1 MNLKRQKG
9 DLMNTGRRID
19 LDTISAAD
27 LCALAKAEGMNAE
40 GYLRKLLFDRAARH
54 LKQLKID
61 RSLFLPK
68 MVECHQCAPLM
79 SVPMPTGKK
88 RKHEPA
94 R

>member
-1 MNLKRQKG
+1 
-9 DLMNTGRRID
+9 MNTGRRID

-68 MVECHQCAPLM
+68 MVECHQCAP
-79 SVPMPTGKK
+79 PHERPHADWKEKK
-88 RKHEPA
+88 A
-94 R
+94 